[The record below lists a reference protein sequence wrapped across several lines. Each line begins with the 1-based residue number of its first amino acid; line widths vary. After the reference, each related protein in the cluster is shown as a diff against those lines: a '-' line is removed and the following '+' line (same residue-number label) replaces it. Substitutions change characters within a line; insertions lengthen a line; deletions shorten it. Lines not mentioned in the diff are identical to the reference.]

1 MSQYRSPLNFN
12 QAALDGAK
20 NGTVRANWTFHS
32 FSFFCSSG
40 LFDSC
45 AVPLASPPALKKLDR
60 FRGLI
65 LEAAAAAGPGAGPGA
80 GGGAEGAVRGACT
93 TALEGLAAAMN
104 DDLNTPRA
112 GAALFGL
119 LKAVDAASVGPAAAE
134 EVAAALEAFNAVLGV
149 FYSLP
154 AGYLGSG
161 GGEAAPTS
169 VPPDIL
175 RLVEERTKAKAAKD
189 WAAADEIRAKITALG
204 FEVKDSKEGA
214 VVSPL

>member
-1 MSQYRSPLNFN
+1 M
-12 QAALDGAK
+12 
-20 NGTVRANWTFHS
+20 
-32 FSFFCSSG
+32 
-40 LFDSC
+40 
-45 AVPLASPPALKKLDR
+45 PLASPPALKKLDR

-134 EVAAALEAFNAVLGV
+134 EVAAALGV

-161 GGEAAPTS
+161 GDEAAPTG
-169 VPPDIL
+169 VPPDVL